1 MRRIVVALK
10 IIPVLSLLGLAPPNA
25 TTHLDQGW
33 TTADTELYWNSPQG
47 SRIIPYP
54 WFAALERTGSQT
66 LLSDAAN
73 LASYGFLPGPKDTIN
88 PDGLPIGLSRE
99 QDRSGSLWLG
109 MTCAACHT
117 GTITHAGKTVLIEG
131 AGAMLDQRRF
141 DADLSAALVATA
153 DEDARFARF
162 ADRLS
167 TPAADR
173 DALRAELRTVATS
186 RAAFT
191 AMNKVASEHGPG
203 RVDALGVIMNALTD
217 SALSDPTNARPPD
230 APVRLPWIWNSP
242 RYSRVQYNGSISNA
256 GLGPL
261 LRNIG
266 QTLGVYGTVDLSKPG
281 MTYPSSVSIADLDA
295 LEALVTKLKPPAWPA
310 DVLGPIDTAKAER
323 GADVFKQT
331 CAGCH
336 AVHDPDANGLI
347 PVPQIPLEKI
357 GTDPRAARNFMT
369 RPAKTDALE
378 GRPIA
383 VFAGPVFGPQA
394 GAATIVGHVSTAVA
408 AQVPRDRLQAGMG
421 AYRAAIA
428 ATPVPLGGYKAIPLS
443 GVWAGAPYLHNGS
456 VANLHELLT
465 PPADRAPKFT
475 VGGRDF
481 DPALVGFPADVT
493 GTGYVLDTT
502 LPGNSNAGHEFG
514 TTLPDDQ
521 KSDLI
526 EYLKTL

>member
-1 MRRIVVALK
+1 V
-10 IIPVLSLLGLAPPNA
+10 P
-25 TTHLDQGW
+25 H
-33 TTADTELYWNSPQG
+33 
-47 SRIIPYP
+47 
-54 WFAALERTGSQT
+54 
-66 LLSDAAN
+66 
-73 LASYGFLPGPKDTIN
+73 
-88 PDGLPIGLSRE
+88 
-99 QDRSGSLWLG
+99 
-109 MTCAACHT
+109 
-117 GTITHAGKTVLIEG
+117 
-131 AGAMLDQRRF
+131 
-141 DADLSAALVATA
+141 
-153 DEDARFARF
+153 
-162 ADRLS
+162 
-167 TPAADR
+167 
-173 DALRAELRTVATS
+173 
-186 RAAFT
+186 
-191 AMNKVASEHGPG
+191 EHGPG
-203 RVDALGVIMNALTD
+203 RADALGVIMNALTD
-217 SALSDPTNARPPD
+217 TALNEPANARAPD
-230 APVRLPWIWNSP
+230 APVRLPWVWNSS
-242 RYSRVQYNGSISNA
+242 RYSRVQYNASISNA

-266 QTLGVYGTVDLSKPG
+266 QTLGVYGTVVLSKPG
-281 MTYPSSVSIADLDA
+281 MTYPSSVSVADLDA
-295 LEALVTKLKPPAWPA
+295 LEVLIGKLKPPGWPA

-323 GADVFKQT
+323 GAEIFKQT

-336 AVHDPDANGLI
+336 APHDPDANGLI
-347 PVPQIPLEKI
+347 PVPQIALETI

-369 RPAKTDALE
+369 RPAKTDVLE

-383 VFAGPVFGPQA
+383 VFAGPAFGPQA

-428 ATPVPLGGYKAIPLS
+428 ASPVRLDGYKAIPLA

-456 VANLHELLT
+456 VANLRELLT
-465 PPADRAPKFT
+465 PPANRATRFT